1 MICNRYIY
9 FANLIYILTVFNCL
23 PLMTSGDLGIQNFQV
38 NLLSKFEG
46 PSEMPLV
53 SKINVSPATVII
65 SVPKNTDTRDTDTQN
80 SLYPV

>member
-1 MICNRYIY
+1 
-9 FANLIYILTVFNCL
+9 
-23 PLMTSGDLGIQNFQV
+23 MTSGDLGIQNFQV